1 MVNSWLAPFENVHRV
16 RYKKFTALLDRTSM
30 AAMYDMWPHIVDIYI
45 VALYITGHDH
55 DEIISR

>member
-1 MVNSWLAPFENVHRV
+1 M

-30 AAMYDMWPHIVDIYI
+30 AAMYDMWPHIVDKYI